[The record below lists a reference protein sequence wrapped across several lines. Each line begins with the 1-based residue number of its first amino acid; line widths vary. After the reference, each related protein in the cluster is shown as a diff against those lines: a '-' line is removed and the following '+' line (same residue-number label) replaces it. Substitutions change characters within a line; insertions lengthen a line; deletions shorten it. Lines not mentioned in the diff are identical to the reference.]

1 VGLHP
6 IVMSIL
12 LLYNYK
18 QLTECI
24 SEVERIEAKVEGLI
38 QQQKEEE
45 KKREWGFTQILSL
58 VLSYLPV

>member
-6 IVMSIL
+6 ILMSIL

-45 KKREWGFTQILSL
+45 KRERGGLHR
-58 VLSYLPV
+58 Y